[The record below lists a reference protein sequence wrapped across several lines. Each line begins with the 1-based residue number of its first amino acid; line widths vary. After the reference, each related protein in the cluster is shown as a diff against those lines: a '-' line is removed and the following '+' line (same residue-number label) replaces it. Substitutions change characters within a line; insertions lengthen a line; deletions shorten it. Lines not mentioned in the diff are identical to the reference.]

1 MGKEEGKVSVSVEV
15 LFLPVAVINLGRIA
29 ALMAYCYQLC
39 KTYIRRKMASTG
51 LIVSF
56 MGLVSGWLFKFFL
69 KAKFY
74 EWLQN
79 QGGWVSCVMGGGWVG
94 WV

>member
-1 MGKEEGKVSVSVEV
+1 MVY
-15 LFLPVAVINLGRIA
+15 FFPPAATINLGRIA

-39 KTYIRRKMASTG
+39 KTYIIRKMANSS

-56 MGLVSGWLFKFFL
+56 MGLVSGWLFKFL
-69 KAKFY
+69 IKAKFY

-79 QGGWVSCVMGGGWVG
+79 QGGWVSTEEGQLGGQQQ
-94 WV
+94 